1 MIRRKIFALLA
12 FAGCWGIVTGQQP
25 WTFSDPK
32 FSSIDWDNYSTS
44 FQQDGPPAQPFLVTA
59 IPYNGNYENF
69 ENFVPGL
76 DQPVDSSFGYS
87 NGNFLLSMRCL
98 YTFDSAA
105 VYFLVPNIN
114 QDNTNEYEYHVV
126 ADGTTELVRW
136 TEVDRFAD
144 PDFQLNDFK
153 RGIGFLGG
161 VRADWNHWIAVQLRY
176 KGSNTI
182 LSSAIVFWKKT
193 KPTIENIFIGSQL
206 NSFLKKVKSP
216 EFSTSADSS
225 GLLAGTSSDE
235 MSGKLRF
242 KAGEENIIFY
252 LAGNIYRKQAIEY
265 QLIRNNRIVIPWKP
279 NDFDNNFIWLK
290 KLKGGHYTL
299 KVRYSAQRENVT
311 SFQFTVGL
319 HWYEQAWPKW
329 VLAAL
334 LISVSFFIYKYIAQH
349 RRASL
354 EQRRRERLRLELQVV
369 RSQLNP
375 HFVFNAL
382 TSIQGLINHGDS
394 EQASHYL
401 TEFSSLLR
409 ETLQNRNEEFMPLV
423 KELQM
428 LETYLQL
435 EQLRFHFKYEV
446 HVSGAIDTAA
456 TEVPALL
463 IQPLVENAIRHGA
476 APLYEKGRVRILFSG
491 VNNDLRISISDN
503 GKGFGTNQP
512 NNGVGLQLVKE
523 RIALLNQ
530 TFTGRT
536 ISLEFNRI
544 DDVETIVVLLFENWL
559 QDAD

>member
-1 MIRRKIFALLA
+1 MIRLRIFALLTL
-12 FAGCWGIVTGQQP
+12 AGSWSTVKGQQP
-25 WTFSDPK
+25 WTASYPK
-32 FSSIDWDNYSTS
+32 FSSIDWNNYSTS

-76 DQPVDSSFGYS
+76 DQPVDSSFYYS
-87 NGNFLLSMRCL
+87 GGNFLPSMRCL

-114 QDNTNEYEYHVV
+114 QDNVHRYEYRVV
-126 ADGTTELVRW
+126 ADGTTELVSW
-136 TEVDRFAD
+136 TEVKQFAD
-144 PDFQLNDFK
+144 AAFQLNDFK

-161 VRADWNHWIAVQLRY
+161 VRADWNHWIAVQLRS
-176 KGSNTI
+176 KGSSTI

-193 KPTIENIFIGSQL
+193 KPTIENIFTGSQL

-216 EFSTSADSS
+216 EFSAAADSS

-265 QLIRNNRIVIPWKP
+265 QLLRNSSIVIPWKP

-290 KLKGGHYTL
+290 KLKGGHYSL
-299 KVRYSAQRENVT
+299 VVRYSAQRENVT
-311 SFQFTVGL
+311 SFSFTVAL
-319 HWYEQAWPKW
+319 YWYEQAWPKW
-329 VLAAL
+329 ALAAL
-334 LISVSFFIYKYIAQH
+334 LLSISFLVYKYITQR

-354 EQRRRERLRLELQVV
+354 EQQRRERLMLELQVV

-382 TSIQGLINHGDS
+382 TSIQGLINHGDN

-409 ETLQNRNEEFMPLV
+409 EALQNRNQEFMPLV
-423 KELQM
+423 M
-428 LETYLQL
+428 S
-435 EQLRFHFKYEV
+435 LRLPH
-446 HVSGAIDTAA
+446 
-456 TEVPALL
+456 
-463 IQPLVENAIRHGA
+463 
-476 APLYEKGRVRILFSG
+476 
-491 VNNDLRISISDN
+491 
-503 GKGFGTNQP
+503 
-512 NNGVGLQLVKE
+512 
-523 RIALLNQ
+523 
-530 TFTGRT
+530 
-536 ISLEFNRI
+536 
-544 DDVETIVVLLFENWL
+544 
-559 QDAD
+559 